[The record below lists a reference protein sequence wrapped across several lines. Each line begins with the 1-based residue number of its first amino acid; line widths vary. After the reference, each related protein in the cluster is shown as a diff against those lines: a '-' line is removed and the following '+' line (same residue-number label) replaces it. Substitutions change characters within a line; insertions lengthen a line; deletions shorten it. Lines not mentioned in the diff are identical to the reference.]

1 MLSHYGHGVWEIRE
15 KMRLTGDAF
24 VNEERAWDHMT
35 LHTKL
40 TMADI
45 WKKDVAACLIT
56 SFSGKHYLSNGLKER
71 TFLEISEDLIMT
83 GSLCVKFMTDLPYN
97 S

>member
-1 MLSHYGHGVWEIRE
+1 MLSHYGHDVWAIWQ
-15 KMRLTGDAF
+15 KMCLTGDAF

-45 WKKDVAACLIT
+45 WKKDVAARLIT
-56 SFSGKHYLSNGLKER
+56 SFSGKHYLSKM
-71 TFLEISEDLIMT
+71 ISEDLIMT

>member
-1 MLSHYGHGVWEIRE
+1 MLSHYGHDVWAIWE
-15 KMRLTGDAF
+15 KMRLTGDAS
-24 VNEERAWDHMT
+24 VNEERTWDHMT

-45 WKKDVAACLIT
+45 WKKDVAARLIT

-71 TFLEISEDLIMT
+71 AFLEISEDLIMT
-83 GSLCVKFMTDLPYN
+83 GSPMCKIYDRSSL
-97 S
+97 